1 MLRLLAAS
9 VYSAMPGI
17 ASLRY
22 YVADTDLVFIM
33 TWESCNFIYC
43 CVCLFCFY
51 SLIAE
56 IN

>member
-51 SLIAE
+51 SL
-56 IN
+56 